1 MSDLYDYLNSKK
13 GKAYFDDQIK
23 PFSLIS
29 LYPDIDTSRKLRGN
43 SRTIGDADKHVQDAI
58 IDMIIT
64 IAVRYGLSYKEI
76 SYILLT
82 TKVESGFNPDAA
94 AGTTS
99 AAGLAQGTVGFIK
112 DALTQ
117 SEDILGFQLDL
128 RNEEVF
134 DAEKGCYAVIY
145 SFLLNKSK
153 VMESYTLDQSEYWE
167 WLYLLHHDGAYSLGK
182 YLDGTREKSADG
194 EKWVRFIIKHLSVVE
209 GLLKN
214 TEVNTKFK
222 LSTGNNTAFKNKNYI
237 AAISPFPI
245 STSPNLVSDY
255 EKTLFFIKGVT
266 DANGMT
272 ESVNAIAGSEIV
284 FTILA
289 DNYKELAKATVEKNT
304 NEKNKTL
311 TYTAKKGDTLS
322 VIAKKYSVSVEE
334 LARINKIH
342 NVNMLRIGA
351 KLKIP
356 DSNQN
361 DGYVSRYVSDQTK
374 KDILKSVGVE
384 NANAKAAIEYSRSH
398 IVLPKGSKS
407 ADSEKESNL
416 IHIKTTT
423 TDKSIAGRSKNE
435 PENHHTTS
443 EGKTKNVAVDKDFVP
458 AIIFSPKIPED
469 LKNIVS
475 NQSLDIM
482 KEIMKSSGVHKITI
496 TSTLRTVQKQVFAM
510 YDNMLSKGIQS
521 QLDYYAAPGREVVQ
535 AGVDAGGTDKS
546 KERIVKKAMMEK
558 VESLQKYGHLVS
570 KHCVSLEAYA
580 LRNVFD
586 ISKTSMPSSL
596 QRAFDKALTKYVK
609 DNPDKMKYISP
620 LRIHGEPAFHVEILQ

>member
-1 MSDLYDYLNSKK
+1 MSDLYEYLNAKK

-43 SRTIGDADKHVQDAI
+43 SRTIGDADKDVQDAI

-99 AAGLAQGTVGFIK
+99 AAGLAQGTVGFIE

-134 DAEKGCYAVIY
+134 DAEKGSYAVVY

-153 VMESYTLDQSEYWE
+153 VMESYTSDQSEYWE

-182 YLDGTREKSADG
+182 YIAGTRKKSADG
-194 EKWVRFIIKHLSVVE
+194 KKWALYINKHLSVVE

-237 AAISPFPI
+237 AAISPFP
-245 STSPNLVSDY
+245 SLTCPNLVSDY
-255 EKTLFFIKGVT
+255 EKTLVFIKGVT

-304 NEKNKTL
+304 NEKHKTL
-311 TYTAKKGDTLS
+311 TYTVKKGDTLS
-322 VIAKKYSVSVEE
+322 AIAKKYSISVEK

-361 DGYVSRYVSDQTK
+361 HGYVSRYVSEQTK
-374 KDILKSVGVE
+374 KEILKSVGVE
-384 NANAKAAIEYSRSH
+384 NANTKAAIEYSRSH

-407 ADSEKESNL
+407 ADSEKKNNV

-423 TDKSIAGRSKNE
+423 TDKSVAGRSKNE
-435 PENHHTTS
+435 PEKHQTTS
-443 EGKTKNVAVDKDFVP
+443 EGKTKNVSVDKDFVP
-458 AIIFSPKIPED
+458 AIIFSSKIPED

-475 NQSLDIM
+475 NKSLDIM

-496 TSTLRTVQKQVFAM
+496 TSTLRTVQKQVVAM
-510 YDNMLSKGIQS
+510 YDNMRSKGIQS

-535 AGVDAGGTDKS
+535 TGVDAGGTDKN
-546 KERIVKKAMMEK
+546 KESVVIKAMMDK
-558 VESLQKYGHLVS
+558 VESLQKDGRLVS
-570 KHCVSLEAYA
+570 KHCVSLEEYA

-586 ISKTSMPSSL
+586 ISKTSMPAKL
-596 QRAFDKALTKYVK
+596 QRAFDKALTKYAE

-620 LRIHGEPAFHVEILQ
+620 LKTHGEPAFHVEIVQ

>member
-1 MSDLYDYLNSKK
+1 MSDLYEYLNAKK

-29 LYPDIDTSRKLRGN
+29 IYPDIDTSRKLRGN
-43 SRTIGDADKHVQDAI
+43 SRTIGDANKDVQDTI

-99 AAGLAQGTVGFIK
+99 AAGLAQGTVGFIN

-153 VMESYTLDQSEYWE
+153 VMESYTSDQSEYWE

-194 EKWVRFIIKHLSVVE
+194 EKWALYITKHLSVVE

-214 TEVNTKFK
+214 TEVNTIFK

-237 AAISPFPI
+237 AAIFPFPI
-245 STSPNLVSDY
+245 STCPNLVSDY
-255 EKTLFFIKGVT
+255 EKALVFIKGVT

-272 ESVNAIAGSEIV
+272 KSVNAIAGSEIV
-284 FTILA
+284 FAILA

-304 NEKNKTL
+304 NEKHKTL
-311 TYTAKKGDTLS
+311 TYTVKKGDTLS
-322 VIAKKYSVSVEE
+322 AIAKKYRVSVEK

-342 NVNMLRIGA
+342 NVKMLRIGA

-361 DGYVSRYVSDQTK
+361 HGYVSRYVSEQTRK
-374 KDILKSVGVE
+374 EILKSIGVE

-407 ADSEKESNL
+407 ADSEKKNNV

-423 TDKSIAGRSKNE
+423 TDKSVARRSKNE
-435 PENHHTTS
+435 PEKHQTTS
-443 EGKTKNVAVDKDFVP
+443 EGKAKEISVVNDFEPLVKFRTD
-458 AIIFSPKIPED
+458 ISEK
-469 LKNIVS
+469 L
-475 NQSLDIM
+475 QSLVSAHSIDVI
-482 KEIMKSSGVHKITI
+482 KGIMKSAGVHKITI
-496 TSTLRTVQKQVFAM
+496 TSTLRTPEEQVEAM
-510 YDNMLSKGIQS
+510 YNNMCNKGVQS
-521 QLDYYAAPGREVVQ
+521 QLDYYAAAGREVVQ
-535 AGVDAGGTDKS
+535 VGIAVGGIDKS
-546 KERIVKKAMMEK
+546 KENQVKKAMIDK
-558 VESLQKYGHLVS
+558 VNSLQKDGRLVS
-570 KHCVSLEAYA
+570 KHCVSLESYA
-580 LRNVFD
+580 QRNVFD
-586 ISKTSMPSSL
+586 ISKRLLPVTL
-596 QRAFDKALTKYVK
+596 QRAFDKAITKYVK
-609 DNPDKMKYISP
+609 DNPGKVKYISP
-620 LRIHGEPAFHVEILQ
+620 FENRGEPAFHVEIVQ

>member
-1 MSDLYDYLNSKK
+1 MSDLYEYLNAKK

-43 SRTIGDADKHVQDAI
+43 SRTIGDADKDVQEAI

-99 AAGLAQGTVGFIK
+99 AAGLAQGTVGFIE

-134 DAEKGCYAVIY
+134 DAEKGCYAVVY

-153 VMESYTLDQSEYWE
+153 VMESYTSDQSEYWE

-182 YLDGTREKSADG
+182 YIAGTRKKSADG
-194 EKWVRFIIKHLSVVE
+194 KKWALYINKHLSVVE

-237 AAISPFPI
+237 AAISPFP
-245 STSPNLVSDY
+245 SLTCPNLVSDY
-255 EKTLFFIKGVT
+255 EKTLVFIKGVT

-304 NEKNKTL
+304 NEKHKTL
-311 TYTAKKGDTLS
+311 TYTVKKGDTLS
-322 VIAKKYSVSVEE
+322 AIAKKYSVSVEK

-361 DGYVSRYVSDQTK
+361 HGYVSRYVSEQTK
-374 KDILKSVGVE
+374 KEILKSVGVE
-384 NANAKAAIEYSRSH
+384 NANTKAAIEYSRSH

-407 ADSEKESNL
+407 ADSEKKSNV

-423 TDKSIAGRSKNE
+423 TDKSVARRSKSD
-435 PENHHTTS
+435 PEKHQTTS
-443 EGKTKNVAVDKDFVP
+443 EGNAKKISVVNDFEPVVDFSKD
-458 AIIFSPKIPED
+458 IPLS
-469 LKNIVS
+469 LKNLVT
-475 NQSLDIM
+475 NHSLDIM
-482 KEIMKSSGVHKITI
+482 KGIMKSAGVHKIMI
-496 TSTLRTVQKQVFAM
+496 TSTLRTAEKQVDAM
-510 YDNMLSKGIQS
+510 YMNMKNKGIQS
-521 QLDYYAAPGREVVQ
+521 QLDYYAAAGREVVQ
-535 AGVDAGGTDKS
+535 AAIAAGGIDKS
-546 KERIVKKAMMEK
+546 KENQVKKAMVDK
-558 VESLQKYGHLVS
+558 VNSLQKDGRLVS
-570 KHCVSLEAYA
+570 KHCVSLESYA
-580 LRNVFD
+580 QRNVFD
-586 ISKTSMPSSL
+586 ISKKLLPAAL
-596 QRAFDKALTKYVK
+596 QRAFDKAITKYVK
-609 DNPDKMKYISP
+609 DNPRKMKYISP
-620 LRIHGEPAFHVEILQ
+620 FENRGEPAFHVEIVQ

>member
-1 MSDLYDYLNSKK
+1 MSDLYEYLNAKK

-43 SRTIGDADKHVQDAI
+43 SRTIGDADKDVQEAI

-99 AAGLAQGTVGFIK
+99 AAGLAQGTVGFIE

-134 DAEKGCYAVIY
+134 DAEKGCYAVVY

-153 VMESYTLDQSEYWE
+153 VMESYTSDQSEYWE

-182 YLDGTREKSADG
+182 YIAGTRKKSADG
-194 EKWVRFIIKHLSVVE
+194 KKWALYINKHLSVVE

-237 AAISPFPI
+237 AAISPFP
-245 STSPNLVSDY
+245 SLTCPNLVSDY
-255 EKTLFFIKGVT
+255 EKTLVFIKGVT

-304 NEKNKTL
+304 NEKHKTL
-311 TYTAKKGDTLS
+311 TYTVKKGDTLS
-322 VIAKKYSVSVEE
+322 AIAKKYSVSVEK

-361 DGYVSRYVSDQTK
+361 HGYVSRYVSEQTK
-374 KDILKSVGVE
+374 KEILKSVGVE
-384 NANAKAAIEYSRSH
+384 NANTKAAIEYSRSH

-407 ADSEKESNL
+407 ADSEKKNNV

-423 TDKSIAGRSKNE
+423 TDKSVAGRSKNE
-435 PENHHTTS
+435 PEKHQTTS
-443 EGKTKNVAVDKDFVP
+443 EGKTKNVSVDKDFVP
-458 AIIFSPKIPED
+458 AIIFSSKIPED

-496 TSTLRTVQKQVFAM
+496 TSTLRTVQKQVVAM
-510 YDNMLSKGIQS
+510 YDNMRSKGIQS

-535 AGVDAGGTDKS
+535 TGVDAGGTDKN
-546 KERIVKKAMMEK
+546 KESVVKKAMMDK
-558 VESLQKYGHLVS
+558 VESLQKDGRLVS
-570 KHCVSLEAYA
+570 KHCVSLEEYA

-586 ISKTSMPSSL
+586 ISKTSMPAKL
-596 QRAFDKALTKYVK
+596 QRAFDKALTKYAEG
-609 DNPDKMKYISP
+609 NPDKMKYISP
-620 LRIHGEPAFHVEILQ
+620 LKTHGEPAFHVEIVQ

>member
-1 MSDLYDYLNSKK
+1 MYDLYEYLNAKK
-13 GKAYFDDQIK
+13 GKKYFEDQIK

-43 SRTIGDADKHVQDAI
+43 SRTIGDADKDVQNAI

-112 DALTQ
+112 DALTK

-134 DAEKGCYAVIY
+134 DAEKGCYAIIY

-153 VMESYTLDQSEYWE
+153 VMENYTSDQSEYWE

-194 EKWVRFIIKHLSVVE
+194 KKWALYITKHLSVVE

-237 AAISPFPI
+237 AAISPFP
-245 STSPNLVSDY
+245 SVTCPNLVSDY
-255 EKTLFFIKGVT
+255 NKSLVFIKGVT

-272 ESVNAIAGSEIV
+272 ESFNAIAGSEIV

-289 DNYKELAKATVEKNT
+289 DNYKELAKATGVQDTDK
-304 NEKNKTL
+304 KHITL
-311 TYTAKKGDTLS
+311 TYTVKKGDTLS
-322 VIAKKYSVSVEE
+322 AIAKNHGVSVEK

-342 NVNMLRIGA
+342 NVNMLRVGA

-356 DSNQN
+356 DSNKN
-361 DGYVSRYVSDQTK
+361 HGYVSRYVSEQTK
-374 KDILKSVGVE
+374 KDILKSIGVE

-407 ADSEKESNL
+407 ADSEKQKNL

-423 TDKSIAGRSKNE
+423 TDKSVANRSKNE
-435 PENHHTTS
+435 PEKHHTTS
-443 EGKTKNVAVDKDFVP
+443 EGKVKKISIVNDFEPMVDFSKD
-458 AIIFSPKIPED
+458 IPLS
-469 LKNIVS
+469 LKNLVS
-475 NQSLDIM
+475 NHSLDVI
-482 KEIMKSSGVHKITI
+482 KGIMKSAGVHRIMI
-496 TSTLRTVQKQVFAM
+496 TSTLRTAEKQVDAM
-510 YDNMLSKGIQS
+510 YINMKNKGIQS
-521 QLDYYAAPGREVVQ
+521 QLDYYAVAGREVVH
-535 AGVDAGGTDKS
+535 AAIAVGGIDKS
-546 KERIVKKAMMEK
+546 KESQVKKAMIDK
-558 VESLQKYGHLVS
+558 VKSLQKDGRLVS
-570 KHCVSLEAYA
+570 KHCVSLESYA
-580 LRNVFD
+580 QRNVFD
-586 ISKTSMPSSL
+586 ISKNLLPAAL
-596 QRAFDKALTKYVK
+596 QRAFDQAIKKYAK
-609 DNPDKMKYISP
+609 DNPRKIKYISP
-620 LRIHGEPAFHVEILQ
+620 FENRGEPAFHVEIVQ

>member
-1 MSDLYDYLNSKK
+1 MSDLYEYLNAKK

-43 SRTIGDADKHVQDAI
+43 SRTIGDADKDVQEAI

-99 AAGLAQGTVGFIK
+99 AAGLAQGTVGFIE

-134 DAEKGCYAVIY
+134 DAEKGCYAVVY

-153 VMESYTLDQSEYWE
+153 VMESYTSDQSEYWE

-182 YLDGTREKSADG
+182 YIAGTRKKSADG
-194 EKWVRFIIKHLSVVE
+194 KKWALYINKHLSVVE

-237 AAISPFPI
+237 AAISPFP
-245 STSPNLVSDY
+245 SLTCPNLVSDY
-255 EKTLFFIKGVT
+255 EKTLVFIKGVT

-304 NEKNKTL
+304 NEKHKTL
-311 TYTAKKGDTLS
+311 TYTVKKGDTLS
-322 VIAKKYSVSVEE
+322 AIAKKYSVSVEK

-361 DGYVSRYVSDQTK
+361 HGYVSRYVSEQTK
-374 KDILKSVGVE
+374 KEILKSVGVE
-384 NANAKAAIEYSRSH
+384 NANTKAAIEYSTSH

-407 ADSEKESNL
+407 AE
-416 IHIKTTT
+416 
-423 TDKSIAGRSKNE
+423 
-435 PENHHTTS
+435 
-443 EGKTKNVAVDKDFVP
+443 
-458 AIIFSPKIPED
+458 
-469 LKNIVS
+469 
-475 NQSLDIM
+475 
-482 KEIMKSSGVHKITI
+482 
-496 TSTLRTVQKQVFAM
+496 
-510 YDNMLSKGIQS
+510 
-521 QLDYYAAPGREVVQ
+521 
-535 AGVDAGGTDKS
+535 
-546 KERIVKKAMMEK
+546 
-558 VESLQKYGHLVS
+558 
-570 KHCVSLEAYA
+570 
-580 LRNVFD
+580 
-586 ISKTSMPSSL
+586 
-596 QRAFDKALTKYVK
+596 
-609 DNPDKMKYISP
+609 
-620 LRIHGEPAFHVEILQ
+620 

>member
-1 MSDLYDYLNSKK
+1 MSDLYEYLNAKK
-13 GKAYFDDQIK
+13 GKTYFDDQIK

-43 SRTIGDADKHVQDAI
+43 SRTIGDADKDVQDAI

-128 RNEEVF
+128 RNAEVF

-153 VMESYTLDQSEYWE
+153 VMESYTSDQSEYWE

-194 EKWVRFIIKHLSVVE
+194 EKWALYITKHLSVVE

-237 AAISPFPI
+237 AAISPFPS
-245 STSPNLVSDY
+245 STCPNLVSDY
-255 EKTLFFIKGVT
+255 EKTLVLIKGVT
-266 DANGMT
+266 DENGMT
-272 ESVNAIAGSEIV
+272 ESVNAIAGSEVV

-304 NEKNKTL
+304 NEKHKTL
-311 TYTAKKGDTLS
+311 TYIVKKGDTLS
-322 VIAKKYSVSVEE
+322 AIAKKYSVSVEK

-356 DSNQN
+356 DSNKN
-361 DGYVSRYVSDQTK
+361 HGYVSRYVSEQTK
-374 KDILKSVGVE
+374 KEILKSIGVE
-384 NANAKAAIEYSRSH
+384 NANVKAAIEYSRSH

-407 ADSEKESNL
+407 ADSEKESNV

-423 TDKSIAGRSKNE
+423 TDQSVAGRSKNE
-435 PENHHTTS
+435 PEKHQTTS
-443 EGKTKNVAVDKDFVP
+443 EGKAKNVSVDKNFEPVVDF
-458 AIIFSPKIPED
+458 SKDIPLS
-469 LKNIVS
+469 LKNLVT
-475 NQSLDIM
+475 NHSLDIM
-482 KEIMKSSGVHKITI
+482 KGIMKSAGVHKIMI
-496 TSTLRTVQKQVFAM
+496 TSTLRTAEKQVDAM
-510 YDNMLSKGIQS
+510 YMNMKNKGIQS
-521 QLDYYAAPGREVVQ
+521 QLDYYAAAGREVVQ
-535 AGVDAGGTDKS
+535 AAIAVGGIDKS
-546 KERIVKKAMMEK
+546 KENQVKKAMVDK
-558 VESLQKYGHLVS
+558 VNSLQKDGRLVS
-570 KHCVSLEAYA
+570 KHCVSLESYA
-580 LRNVFD
+580 QRNVFD
-586 ISKTSMPSSL
+586 ISKKLLPAAL
-596 QRAFDKALTKYVK
+596 QRAFDKAITKYAK
-609 DNPDKMKYISP
+609 DNPSKMKYISP
-620 LRIHGEPAFHVEILQ
+620 FENRGEPAFHVEIVQ

>member
-1 MSDLYDYLNSKK
+1 MSDLYEYLNAKK

-43 SRTIGDADKHVQDAI
+43 SRTTGDADKDVQDAI

-134 DAEKGCYAVIY
+134 EAEKGCYAVIY

-153 VMESYTLDQSEYWE
+153 VMESYISDQSEYWE

-194 EKWVRFIIKHLSVVE
+194 KKWALYITKRLSAVE

-237 AAISPFPI
+237 AAISPFPSSI
-245 STSPNLVSDY
+245 CPNLVSDY
-255 EKTLFFIKGVT
+255 EKSLVFIKGVT

-289 DNYKELAKATVEKNT
+289 DNYKELAKVTGGKDTDEKH
-304 NEKNKTL
+304 KTL
-311 TYTAKKGDTLS
+311 TYTVKKGDTLS
-322 VIAKKYSVSVEE
+322 AIAKSHGVSVEK
-334 LARINKIH
+334 LARVNKIH
-342 NVNMLRIGA
+342 NVNMLRVGA

-356 DSNQN
+356 DGNQN
-361 DGYVSRYVSDQTK
+361 HGYVSRYVSEQTK
-374 KDILKSVGVE
+374 KEILKNVGVE

-407 ADSEKESNL
+407 ADSEKKSNV

-423 TDKSIAGRSKNE
+423 TDKSLNSRAGKE
-435 PENHHTTS
+435 PEKHQTDMQGTS
-443 EGKTKNVAVDKDFVP
+443 KKIDTNADFVP
-458 AIIFSPKIPED
+458 VLIFDKGNND
-469 LKNIVS
+469 KNRVS
-475 NQSLDIM
+475 SKT
-482 KEIMKSSGVHKITI
+482 KEILIYIAKSAGIHKLHI
-496 TSTLRTVQKQVFAM
+496 TSTLRTPLEQAQAM
-510 YDNMLSKGIQS
+510 YTNAKNLGVES
-521 QLDYYAAPGREVVQ
+521 QKHYKAAGWKVIQ
-535 AGVDAGGTDKS
+535 AGVAAGIEDRNKAIQAMVDEINTLMS
-546 KERIVKKAMMEK
+546 KGQV
-558 VESLQKYGHLVS
+558 VS
-570 KHCVSLEAYA
+570 RHCVSEEIYA
-580 LRNVFD
+580 QRNVVD
-586 ISKTSMPSSL
+586 ISRSRLNKLARP
-596 QRAFDKALTKYVK
+596 FDKAIKEY
-609 DNPDKMKYISP
+609 MKNNDDIYYISP
-620 LRIHGEPAFHVEILQ
+620 YAHNGEPVFHLEIKQ

>member
-1 MSDLYDYLNSKK
+1 MSDLYEYLNAKK
-13 GKAYFDDQIK
+13 GKTYFDDQIK

-43 SRTIGDADKHVQDAI
+43 SRTIGDADKDVQDAI

-128 RNEEVF
+128 RNAEVF

-153 VMESYTLDQSEYWE
+153 VMESYTSDQSEYWE

-194 EKWVRFIIKHLSVVE
+194 EKWALYITKHLSVVE

-237 AAISPFPI
+237 AAISPFPS
-245 STSPNLVSDY
+245 STCPNLVSDY
-255 EKTLFFIKGVT
+255 EKTLVLIKGVT
-266 DANGMT
+266 DENGMT
-272 ESVNAIAGSEIV
+272 ESVNAIAGSEVV

-304 NEKNKTL
+304 NEKHKTL
-311 TYTAKKGDTLS
+311 TYIVKKGDTLS
-322 VIAKKYSVSVEE
+322 AIAKKYSVSVEK

-356 DSNQN
+356 DSNKN
-361 DGYVSRYVSDQTK
+361 HGYVSRYVSEQTK
-374 KDILKSVGVE
+374 KEILKSVGVE
-384 NANAKAAIEYSRSH
+384 NANVKAAIEYSRSH

-407 ADSEKESNL
+407 ADSEKESNV

-423 TDKSIAGRSKNE
+423 TDQSVAGRSKNE
-435 PENHHTTS
+435 PEKHQTTS
-443 EGKTKNVAVDKDFVP
+443 EGKAKNVSVDKNFEPVVDF
-458 AIIFSPKIPED
+458 SKDIPLS
-469 LKNIVS
+469 LKNLVT
-475 NQSLDIM
+475 NHSLDIM
-482 KEIMKSSGVHKITI
+482 KGIMKSADVHKIMI
-496 TSTLRTVQKQVFAM
+496 TSTLRTAEKQVDAM
-510 YDNMLSKGIQS
+510 YMNMKNKGIQS
-521 QLDYYAAPGREVVQ
+521 QLDYYAAAGREVVQ
-535 AGVDAGGTDKS
+535 AAIAVGGIDKS
-546 KERIVKKAMMEK
+546 KENQVQKAMVDK
-558 VESLQKYGHLVS
+558 VNSLQKDGRLVS
-570 KHCVSLEAYA
+570 KHCVSLESYA
-580 LRNVFD
+580 QRNVFD
-586 ISKTSMPSSL
+586 ISKKLLPAAL
-596 QRAFDKALTKYVK
+596 QRAFDKAITKYAK
-609 DNPDKMKYISP
+609 DNPSKMKYISP
-620 LRIHGEPAFHVEILQ
+620 FENRGEPAFHVEIVQ

>member
-1 MSDLYDYLNSKK
+1 MSDLYEYLNAKK

-43 SRTIGDADKHVQDAI
+43 SRTIGDADKDVQDAI

-112 DALTQ
+112 DALAQ
-117 SEDILGFQLDL
+117 SEGILGFQLDL

-134 DAEKGCYAVIY
+134 EAEKGCYAVIY

-153 VMESYTLDQSEYWE
+153 VMESYTSDQSEYWE

-194 EKWVRFIIKHLSVVE
+194 EKWALYITKNLSVVE

-214 TEVNTKFK
+214 TEVHTKFK

-237 AAISPFPI
+237 AAISPFPS
-245 STSPNLVSDY
+245 STCPNLVSDY
-255 EKTLFFIKGVT
+255 EKALVFIKGVT

-304 NEKNKTL
+304 NEKHKTL
-311 TYTAKKGDTLS
+311 TYTVKKGDTLS
-322 VIAKKYSVSVEE
+322 AIAKKYSVSVEK

-361 DGYVSRYVSDQTK
+361 HGYVSRYISVKTK
-374 KDILKSVGVE
+374 KEILKTIGVE
-384 NANAKAAIEYSRSH
+384 NANAKAAVEYSRSH

-407 ADSEKESNL
+407 ADSEKESNV

-423 TDKSIAGRSKNE
+423 TDKSVARRSKNE
-435 PENHHTTS
+435 PEKHQTTS
-443 EGKTKNVAVDKDFVP
+443 EGKAKEISVVNDFEPLVKFQTD
-458 AIIFSPKIPED
+458 ISEN
-469 LKNIVS
+469 L
-475 NQSLDIM
+475 QSLVSAHSIDVI
-482 KEIMKSSGVHKITI
+482 KGIMKSAGVHKITI
-496 TSTLRTVQKQVFAM
+496 TSTLRTPEEQVEAM
-510 YDNMLSKGIQS
+510 YNNMCNKGVQS
-521 QLDYYAAPGREVVQ
+521 QLDYYAAAGREVVQ
-535 AGVDAGGTDKS
+535 AGIAVGGIDKS
-546 KERIVKKAMMEK
+546 KENQVKKAMVDK
-558 VESLQKYGHLVS
+558 VNSLQKEGRLVS
-570 KHCVSLEAYA
+570 KHCVSLESYA
-580 LRNVFD
+580 QRNVFD
-586 ISKTSMPSSL
+586 ISKRLLPVTL
-596 QRAFDKALTKYVK
+596 QRAFDKAITKYVK
-609 DNPDKMKYISP
+609 DNPGGMKYISP
-620 LRIHGEPAFHVEILQ
+620 FDNRGEPAFHVEIVQ

>member
-1 MSDLYDYLNSKK
+1 MSDLYEYLNAKK

-29 LYPDIDTSRKLRGN
+29 IYPDIDTSRKLRGN
-43 SRTIGDADKHVQDAI
+43 SRTIGDANKDVQDTI

-76 SYILLT
+76 SFILLT

-99 AAGLAQGTVGFIK
+99 AAGLAQGTVGFIN

-153 VMESYTLDQSEYWE
+153 VMESYTSDQSEYWE

-194 EKWVRFIIKHLSVVE
+194 EKWALYITKHLSVVK

-214 TEVNTKFK
+214 TEVNTIFK

-237 AAISPFPI
+237 AAIFPFPI
-245 STSPNLVSDY
+245 STCPNLVSDY
-255 EKTLFFIKGVT
+255 EKALVFIKGVT

-272 ESVNAIAGSEIV
+272 KSVNAIAGSEIV
-284 FTILA
+284 FAILA

-304 NEKNKTL
+304 NEKHKTL
-311 TYTAKKGDTLS
+311 TYTVKKGDTLS
-322 VIAKKYSVSVEE
+322 AIAKKYRVSVEK

-361 DGYVSRYVSDQTK
+361 HGYVSRYVSEQTRK
-374 KDILKSVGVE
+374 EILKSIGVE

-407 ADSEKESNL
+407 ADSEKKNNV

-423 TDKSIAGRSKNE
+423 TDKSVARRSKNE
-435 PENHHTTS
+435 PEKHQTTS
-443 EGKTKNVAVDKDFVP
+443 EGKAKEISVVNDFEPLVKFRTD
-458 AIIFSPKIPED
+458 ISEK
-469 LKNIVS
+469 L
-475 NQSLDIM
+475 QSLVSAHSIDVI
-482 KEIMKSSGVHKITI
+482 KGIMKSAGVHKITI
-496 TSTLRTVQKQVFAM
+496 TSTLRTPEEQVEAM
-510 YDNMLSKGIQS
+510 YNNMCNKGVQS
-521 QLDYYAAPGREVVQ
+521 QLDYYAAAGREVVQ
-535 AGVDAGGTDKS
+535 VGIAVGGIDKS
-546 KERIVKKAMMEK
+546 KENQVKKAMIDK
-558 VESLQKYGHLVS
+558 VNSLQKDGRLVS
-570 KHCVSLEAYA
+570 KHCVSLESYA
-580 LRNVFD
+580 QRNVFD
-586 ISKTSMPSSL
+586 ISKRLLPVTL
-596 QRAFDKALTKYVK
+596 QRAFDKAITKYVK
-609 DNPDKMKYISP
+609 DNPGKVKYISP
-620 LRIHGEPAFHVEILQ
+620 FESRGEPAFHVEIVQ

>member
-1 MSDLYDYLNSKK
+1 MSDLYEYLNAKK
-13 GKAYFDDQIK
+13 GKTYFDDQIK

-43 SRTIGDADKHVQDAI
+43 SRTIGDADKDVQDAI

-128 RNEEVF
+128 RNAEVF

-153 VMESYTLDQSEYWE
+153 VMESYTSDQSEYWE

-194 EKWVRFIIKHLSVVE
+194 EKWALYITKHLSVVE

-237 AAISPFPI
+237 AAISPFPS
-245 STSPNLVSDY
+245 STCPNLVSDY
-255 EKTLFFIKGVT
+255 EKTLVLIKGVT
-266 DANGMT
+266 DENGMT
-272 ESVNAIAGSEIV
+272 ESVNAIAGSEVV

-304 NEKNKTL
+304 NEKHKTL
-311 TYTAKKGDTLS
+311 TYIVKKGDTLS
-322 VIAKKYSVSVEE
+322 AIAKKYSVSVEK

-356 DSNQN
+356 DSNKN
-361 DGYVSRYVSDQTK
+361 HGYVSRYVSEQTK
-374 KDILKSVGVE
+374 KEILKSVGVE
-384 NANAKAAIEYSRSH
+384 NANVKAAIEYSRSH

-407 ADSEKESNL
+407 ADSEKESNV

-423 TDKSIAGRSKNE
+423 TDQSVAGRSKNE
-435 PENHHTTS
+435 PEKHQTTS
-443 EGKTKNVAVDKDFVP
+443 EGKAKNVSVDKNFEPVVDF
-458 AIIFSPKIPED
+458 SKDIPLS
-469 LKNIVS
+469 LKNLVT
-475 NQSLDIM
+475 NHSLDIM
-482 KEIMKSSGVHKITI
+482 KGIMKSAGVHKIMI
-496 TSTLRTVQKQVFAM
+496 TSTLRTAEKQVDAM
-510 YDNMLSKGIQS
+510 YMNIKNKGIQS
-521 QLDYYAAPGREVVQ
+521 QLDYYAAAGREVVQ
-535 AGVDAGGTDKS
+535 AAIAVGGIDKS
-546 KERIVKKAMMEK
+546 KENQVKKAMVDK
-558 VESLQKYGHLVS
+558 VNSLQKDGRLVS
-570 KHCVSLEAYA
+570 KHCVSLESYA
-580 LRNVFD
+580 QRNVFD
-586 ISKTSMPSSL
+586 ISKKLLPAAL
-596 QRAFDKALTKYVK
+596 QRAFDKAITKYAK
-609 DNPDKMKYISP
+609 DNPSKMKYISP
-620 LRIHGEPAFHVEILQ
+620 FENRGEPAFHVEIVQ

>member
-1 MSDLYDYLNSKK
+1 MSDLYEYLNAKK

-29 LYPDIDTSRKLRGN
+29 LYPDIDTSRNLRGN
-43 SRTIGDADKHVQDAI
+43 SRTIGDADKDVQDAI

-64 IAVRYGLSYKEI
+64 IAVRYGLNYKEI

-99 AAGLAQGTVGFIK
+99 AAGLAQGTVGFIE

-134 DAEKGCYAVIY
+134 DAEKGCYAVVY
-145 SFLLNKSK
+145 SFILNKSK
-153 VMESYTLDQSEYWE
+153 VMESYTSDQSEYWE

-182 YLDGTREKSADG
+182 YIAGTRKKSADG
-194 EKWVRFIIKHLSVVE
+194 KKWALYINKHLSVVE

-237 AAISPFPI
+237 AAISPFP
-245 STSPNLVSDY
+245 SLTCPNLVSDY
-255 EKTLFFIKGVT
+255 EKALVFIKGVT

-289 DNYKELAKATVEKNT
+289 DNYKELARATVEKNT
-304 NEKNKTL
+304 NEKHKTL
-311 TYTAKKGDTLS
+311 TYTVKKGDTLS
-322 VIAKKYSVSVEE
+322 AIAKKYSVSVEK

-356 DSNQN
+356 DRNQN
-361 DGYVSRYVSDQTK
+361 HGYVSRYVSEQTK
-374 KDILKSVGVE
+374 KEILKSVGVE
-384 NANAKAAIEYSRSH
+384 NANTKAAIEYSRSH

-407 ADSEKESNL
+407 ADSEKKNNV

-423 TDKSIAGRSKNE
+423 TDKSVAGRSKNE
-435 PENHHTTS
+435 PEKHQTTS
-443 EGKTKNVAVDKDFVP
+443 EGNAKKISVVNDFEPVVDFSKD
-458 AIIFSPKIPED
+458 IPLS
-469 LKNIVS
+469 LKNLVT
-475 NQSLDIM
+475 NHSLDII
-482 KEIMKSSGVHKITI
+482 KEIMKSSGVHKIMI
-496 TSTLRTVQKQVFAM
+496 TSTLRLTCP
-510 YDNMLSKGIQS
+510 
-521 QLDYYAAPGREVVQ
+521 LD
-535 AGVDAGGTDKS
+535 
-546 KERIVKKAMMEK
+546 
-558 VESLQKYGHLVS
+558 
-570 KHCVSLEAYA
+570 
-580 LRNVFD
+580 
-586 ISKTSMPSSL
+586 
-596 QRAFDKALTKYVK
+596 
-609 DNPDKMKYISP
+609 
-620 LRIHGEPAFHVEILQ
+620 